1 MTVAEFKKKVSDRV
15 NVQEF
20 SLIFAGKPLV
30 DGKKLRFYHE
40 QHCLCNESTVFLCLL
55 LPGGCG

>member
-1 MTVAEFKKKVSDRV
+1 MTVKEFKKEVSDRV

-30 DGKKLRFYHE
+30 DGKKFRFYHE
-40 QHCLCNESTVFLCLL
+40 EHCLCNESTVFMTYMVH
-55 LPGGCG
+55 